1 VIALTKKIAVDL
13 AADEPESAPVSA
25 AVPPASSEIGDLVA
39 REYPAVWRF
48 LRRLG
53 VPAVQV
59 DDAAQRVFARVL
71 AQRDRIVAGS
81 ERAYLMRAAFRSA
94 LEQQR
99 ANKRWLSRA
108 SELDADAV
116 SSASPSPDQ
125 TLAQREELQLLDRAL
140 GELPADLRAVFT
152 LSELEELSFSEIA
165 LALQLPRG
173 TVASRVRRAKEHFTQ
188 AVRRLQAGGKR

>member
-1 VIALTKKIAVDL
+1 MIALTKKIATDTL
-13 AADEPESAPVSA
+13 ADAPESGPSVAAAPSA
-25 AVPPASSEIGDLVA
+25 DSEIGELVA

-53 VPAVQV
+53 VSAAQV

-71 AQRDRIVAGS
+71 AQRERIARGS

-99 ANKRWLSRA
+99 DNKRWLSRA
-108 SELDADAV
+108 SDIDADAL
-116 SSASPSPDQ
+116 STASPTPDQ
-125 TLAQREELQLLDRAL
+125 SLTQREDLELLDRAL
-140 GELPADLRAVFT
+140 AELPADLRAVF
-152 LSELEELSFSEIA
+152 LLAELEELTFSEIA

-173 TVASRVRRAKEHFTQ
+173 TVASRVHRAKERFTQ
-188 AVRRLQAGGKR
+188 AARRLQAGGKR

>member
-1 VIALTKKIAVDL
+1 VIALTKKFSDL
-13 AADEPESAPVSA
+13 AEPEPRAAPAMAGAAPVG
-25 AVPPASSEIGDLVA
+25 VDIGDLVA

-53 VPAVQV
+53 IPLAQV
-59 DDAAQRVFARVL
+59 DDAAQRVFARVI
-71 AQRDRIVAGS
+71 AQRERIVVGS

-99 ANKRWLSRA
+99 DNKRWLSRS
-108 SELDADAV
+108 SETDADAI
-116 SSASPSPDQ
+116 SSTLPAPDQ
-125 TLAQREELQLLDRAL
+125 TLAQREDLELLDRAL
-140 GELPADLRAVFT
+140 CQLPPDLRAVFT

-173 TVASRVRRAKEHFTQ
+173 TVASRVRRAKERFTQ